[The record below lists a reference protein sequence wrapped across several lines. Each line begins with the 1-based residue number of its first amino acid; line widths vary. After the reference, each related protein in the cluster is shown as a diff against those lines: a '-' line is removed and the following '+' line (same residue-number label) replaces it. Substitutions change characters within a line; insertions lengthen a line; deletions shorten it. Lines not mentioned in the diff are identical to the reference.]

1 MVHDCADRS
10 CYWAKAQGD
19 TAVAGTGWDV
29 VRRMTKSVKNRRKT
43 RNAKTYRKFEMSN
56 FKPIRTE
63 ADYSAALARIAE
75 LMDSVPDSPESE
87 ELDALADL
95 LEMYEERHMQMGY
108 PSPIAAIEFRM
119 DQAGLSPRDL
129 IPFIGSR
136 VELSEILSGKRA
148 ITIPMARALQENLG
162 VQADVLLQ
170 KPERHI

>member
-1 MVHDCADRS
+1 MN
-10 CYWAKAQGD
+10 
-19 TAVAGTGWDV
+19 TL
-29 VRRMTKSVKNRRKT
+29 
-43 RNAKTYRKFEMSN
+43 
-56 FKPIRTE
+56 KPVRTE
-63 ADYSAALARIAE
+63 ADYSAALARIEE

-136 VELSEILSGKRA
+136 VELSEILSGKQA
-148 ITIPMARALQENLG
+148 ITIPMVRALQENLG
-162 VQADVLLQ
+162 VPADVLLQ
-170 KPERHI
+170 KTERHI

>member
-19 TAVAGTGWDV
+19 TAVAGTGWNV

-95 LEMYEERHMQMGY
+95 ARDVRR
-108 PSPIAAIEFRM
+108 AAH
-119 DQAGLSPRDL
+119 ANGLSEPHRRNRVSHG
-129 IPFIGSR
+129 PSR
-136 VELSEILSGKRA
+136 A
-148 ITIPMARALQENLG
+148 QPA
-162 VQADVLLQ
+162 
-170 KPERHI
+170 

>member
-10 CYWAKAQGD
+10 RFRVETRSD
-19 TAVAGTGWDV
+19 TAVAGTGWNV
-29 VRRMTKSVKNRRKT
+29 VRRMTKSVKNRRVM
-43 RNAKTYRKFEMSN
+43 RNAKTYRKFDMN
-56 FKPIRTE
+56 TLKPVRTE
-63 ADYSAALARIAE
+63 ADYSAALARIEE

-95 LEMYEERHMQMGY
+95 LEMYEARHMQMGY

-136 VELSEILSGKRA
+136 VELSEILSGKQA

-162 VQADVLLQ
+162 VPADVLLQ